1 MLKRK
6 TRKSLKKQI
15 TNNMKIFKIISLIIF
30 GICNYQYINGQNI
43 NGIYQSDFTLFENP
57 NDKSLNFSRP
67 SEDVVIIDITEFS
80 EVKGTFILQS
90 KDENNETYGLKFN
103 VYGTKTI
110 KYEQEYTHYSY
121 NAKLYIL
128 DEEVRNQ
135 NFLISYSFSSE
146 NRYFMI
152 NFPGGSQQIWIINK
166 KI

>member
-1 MLKRK
+1 M
-6 TRKSLKKQI
+6 
-15 TNNMKIFKIISLIIF
+15 NIFKIFSLIIF
-30 GICNYQYINGQNI
+30 GICNYQNVNGQNI

-57 NDKSLNFSRP
+57 NDKSKNFSRP
-67 SEDVVIIDITEFS
+67 TEDVVIIDITEFS

-128 DEEVRNQ
+128 DEEVKNQ

-166 KI
+166 KL